1 MTLPAAEPL
10 SIPHE
15 IEQSPERFDT
25 ISITLHWA
33 TVALIIGLFASAWSI
48 GFASGGE
55 AAQQLLTL
63 HRSLGV
69 VMGLLAVT
77 RLVWRI
83 GFASRPAFPPDM
95 PIMQRRAAIAVEA
108 ALYMI
113 LLVQPL
119 TGLGQSFARGKPF
132 QLLVFTAPKLM
143 ERDKGLTGLLHSI
156 HELTASALLL
166 LLALHIGA
174 ALFHGL
180 VKRDGVLAAM
190 WPRTSR
196 SRR

>member
-1 MTLPAAEPL
+1 MSLPAAEPFT
-10 SIPHE
+10 IPRE
-15 IEQSPERFDT
+15 VAKTTGRFDAV
-25 ISITLHWA
+25 SITLHWA
-33 TVALIIGLFASAWSI
+33 TVLMIAGLFASAWSL
-48 GFASGGE
+48 GFAHDGE

-83 GFASRPAFPPDM
+83 WFASRPAFPADM
-95 PIMQRRAAIAVEA
+95 PIMQQRAAIGVEA
-108 ALYMI
+108 CLYLIM
-113 LLVQPL
+113 LGQPL
-119 TGLGQSFARGKPF
+119 TGLAQSFARGKPF

-143 ERDKGLTGLLHSI
+143 PRDKGLVGLFHNI
-156 HELTASALLL
+156 HELTADILLA

-180 VKRDGVLAAM
+180 IKRDGVFAAM
-190 WPRTSR
+190 WPSTSR